1 MLLMMLGALKLEKRT
16 NQYPIGV
23 VVSLII
29 IGKAIVL
36 VGLTDC
42 CLLMN
47 CKLHPDICAFSQ
59 L

>member
-1 MLLMMLGALKLEKRT
+1 MMLVGALKFEKIR
-16 NQYPIGV
+16 NQYRLGIV
-23 VVSLII
+23 ISLII